1 LRTNSTMIKPKKYDW
16 QDSNMALVGS
26 SVDRDVKKAAAQGEP
41 AWEGSGKAVG
51 LEIFRVVKFKI
62 EKCDKADYG
71 KFFSGDSYIVLN
83 TYINPDEDDLEY
95 DLHFW
100 IGKYST
106 QDEYGTVAYKTVELD
121 TYHND
126 KPVQH
131 REIQGHEST
140 LFSSYFPKGIEL
152 MKGGADSG
160 FKHVKPTEYK
170 PRLFQ
175 FVGTTY
181 ANTVIKEV
189 GLYKQSLNKEDVFV
203 LDRGL
208 ELLQINTPKCDKDEK
223 VKAMH
228 YCLKLKEERC
238 GRPKVIIVD
247 DENPMDEEKVKE
259 VLKDKTKKEKK
270 APPPGPHTKK
280 LIKVCDDSGTCKMDK
295 VAEGAIE
302 QDQLDPADVFIV
314 DLEKSIYV
322 WVGDN
327 ASPEEKKNG
336 MSYAHTYVSKTD
348 RPLRSISV
356 VNQRRAHHCYAEMN
370 A

>member
-1 LRTNSTMIKPKKYDW
+1 MIKPKKYDW
-16 QDSNMALVGS
+16 NDSNMALVGS
-26 SVDRDVKKAAAQGEP
+26 QKDRDVKKGAAETEK
-41 AWEGSGKAVG
+41 AWEGSGQKVG
-51 LEIFRVVKFKI
+51 LEIWRIVKFKVQ
-62 EKCDKADYG
+62 KVPKDDYG

-121 TYHND
+121 TFHND

-131 REIQGHEST
+131 REIQGNEST
-140 LFSSYFPKGIEL
+140 LFSTYFPKGMEL
-152 MKGGADSG
+152 MKGGAESG

-170 PRLFQ
+170 PRLYQ

-203 LDRGL
+203 LDKGL
-208 ELLQINTPKCDKDEK
+208 EIIQINTPNCDKDEK

-228 YCLKLKEERC
+228 YCLKLKGDRC
-238 GRPKVIIVD
+238 GRPKISQID
-247 DENPMDEEKVKE
+247 DDPMEDEEMATNFG
-259 VLKDKTKKEKK
+259 DKTKKNKK
-270 APPPGPHTKK
+270 TPPGPHTRK
-280 LIKVCDDSGTCKMDK
+280 LIKVSDESGVCNMVTA
-295 VAEGAIE
+295 AEGTIE
-302 QDQLDPADVFIV
+302 QDQLDPNDVFIV
-314 DLEKSIYV
+314 DLPKSIYV

-327 ASPEEKKNG
+327 ASPDEKKNG
-336 MSYAHTYVSKTD
+336 MAYAHSYVSKTD

-356 VNQRRAHHCYAEMN
+356 VNQRRAHHCYKEMLE

>member
-1 LRTNSTMIKPKKYDW
+1 MIKPKKYDW
-16 QDSNMALVGS
+16 KDSNLALFGS
-26 SVDRDVKKAAAQGEP
+26 DVEKGVKKDSANAEP
-41 AWEGSGKAVG
+41 AWHGSGQEVG
-51 LEIFRVVKFKI
+51 LEIWRVVKFKI
-62 EKCDKADYG
+62 EKWAKEDYG

-83 TYINPDEDDLEY
+83 TYKNPDEEDLEY

-121 TYHND
+121 TFHND

-131 REIQGHEST
+131 REIQSNEST
-140 LFSSYFPKGIEL
+140 MFSSYFPNGISL

-203 LDRGL
+203 LDNGL
-208 ELLQINTPKCDKDEK
+208 QIYQINTPNCDKDEK

-228 YCLKLKEERC
+228 HCLKIKSERC
-238 GRPKVIIVD
+238 GRPKVETID
-247 DENPMDEEKVKE
+247 DDPLKHDVVAG
-259 VLKDKTKKEKK
+259 VLGDKNKKEK
-270 APPPGPHTKK
+270 APAPGPHSKK
-280 LIKVCDDSGTCKMDK
+280 LIRVSDDSGTLKMDT
-295 VAEGAIE
+295 VAEGSFE
-302 QDQLDPADVFIV
+302 VDDLDPKDVFIV

-322 WVGDN
+322 WVGEG
-327 ASPEEKKNG
+327 ASAEEKKNG

-356 VNQRRAHHCYAEMN
+356 VNQRRAHHMYADMK

>member
-1 LRTNSTMIKPKKYDW
+1 MIKPKKYDW
-16 QDSNMALVGS
+16 KDSNLALFGS
-26 SVDRDVKKAAAQGEP
+26 DVEKGVKRDAANKEP
-41 AWEGSGKAVG
+41 AWQGSGQEVG
-51 LEIFRVVKFKI
+51 LEIWRVVKFKI
-62 EKCDKADYG
+62 QKWPKDDYG
-71 KFFSGDSYIVLN
+71 KFFSGDSYIILN
-83 TYINPDEDDLEY
+83 TYKNPDEDDLEY

-131 REIQGHEST
+131 REIQGNESS
-140 LFSSYFPKGIEL
+140 LFTSYFPKGIQL
-152 MKGGADSG
+152 MKGGAESG
-160 FKHVKPTEYK
+160 FRHVKPTEYK
-170 PRLFQ
+170 PRLYQ

-203 LDRGL
+203 LDNGL
-208 ELLQINTPKCDKDEK
+208 EILQINTPNCDKDEK

-228 YCLKLKEERC
+228 FCLKLKDERN
-238 GRPKVIIVD
+238 GRPKNSTID
-247 DENPMDEEKVKE
+247 DDPMSDERVSG
-259 VLKDKTKKEKK
+259 VLGDKNKK
-270 APPPGPHTKK
+270 ADKGPPPAPHSKK
-280 LIKVCDDSGTCKMDK
+280 LIRVSDESGTLKMDK
-295 VAEGAIE
+295 VAEGSFE
-302 QDQLDPADVFIV
+302 VDNLDPNDVFIV

-322 WVGDN
+322 WVGEG
-327 ASPEEKKNG
+327 ASVEEKKNG

-356 VNQRRAHHCYAEMN
+356 VNQRRAHHLYKEM
-370 A
+370 AQ

>member
-1 LRTNSTMIKPKKYDW
+1 MLKPKKYDFK
-16 QDSNMALVGS
+16 DSNLALFGS
-26 SVDRDVKKAAAQGEP
+26 DVEKGVKKDAAKLEP
-41 AWEGSGKAVG
+41 AWAGSGEKVG
-51 LEIFRVVKFKI
+51 MEIFRVVKFKI
-62 EKCDKADYG
+62 QKWPKEDYG
-71 KFFSGDSYIVLN
+71 KFFSGDSYILLN
-83 TYINPDEDDLEY
+83 TYKNPDEDDLEY

-106 QDEYGTVAYKTVELD
+106 QDEYGTAAYKTVELD
-121 TYHND
+121 TFHND

-131 REIQGHEST
+131 REIQGNESS
-140 LFSSYFPKGIEL
+140 LFASYFPKGIQI
-152 MKGGADSG
+152 MKGGAESG

-181 ANTVIKEV
+181 SNTVIKEV

-203 LDRGL
+203 LDLGL
-208 ELLQINTPKCDKDEK
+208 EIIQINTPNCDKDEK

-228 YCLKLKEERC
+228 YVLQLKDERN
-238 GRPKVIIVD
+238 GRPKQSTIDDDPLD
-247 DENPMDEEKVKE
+247 DERVAK
-259 VLKDKTKKEKK
+259 VLKDKTKKDK

-280 LIKVCDDSGTCKMDK
+280 LIKVSDDSGTCKMD
-295 VAEGAIE
+295 VVSEGSIE
-302 QDQLDPADVFIV
+302 QDMLDPNDVFIA
-314 DLEKSIYV
+314 DLEKEIFV

-327 ASPEEKKNG
+327 ASVEEKKNG

-356 VNQRRAHHCYAEMN
+356 VTQRRAHHMYKEMSK
-370 A
+370 

>member
-1 LRTNSTMIKPKKYDW
+1 MIKPKKYDW
-16 QDSNMALVGS
+16 KDSNMALFGS
-26 SVDRDVKKAAAQGEP
+26 DTDRAVKKDAAKLEP
-41 AWEGSGKAVG
+41 AWDGSGHKVG
-51 LEIFRVVKFKI
+51 LEIWRVVKFKI
-62 EKCDKADYG
+62 QKWAPEDYG
-71 KFFSGDSYIVLN
+71 KFYSGDSYIILN
-83 TYINPDEDDLEY
+83 TYKNPDEDDLEY

-131 REIQGHEST
+131 REIQGNESS
-140 LFSSYFPKGIEL
+140 LFQSYFPKGIEL
-152 MKGGADSG
+152 LKGGAESG
-160 FKHVKPTEYK
+160 FRHVKPTEYK

-208 ELLQINTPKCDKDEK
+208 EIFQINTPKCDKDEK

-228 YCLKLKEERC
+228 YCLKLKDERC
-238 GRPKVIIVD
+238 GRPKVIQVD
-247 DENPMDEEKVKE
+247 DANPLEEEKVAE
-259 VLKDKTKKEKK
+259 VIKDKTKKEKTG
-270 APPPGPHTKK
+270 PPPGPHTNK
-280 LIKVCDDSGTCKMDK
+280 LVKVSDESGTCKMVE
-295 VAEGAIE
+295 VASGQLE
-302 QDQLDPADVFIV
+302 QDQLDPNDVFIV
-314 DLEKSIYV
+314 DLEKEIFV

-327 ASPEEKKNG
+327 ASAEEKKNG
-336 MSYAHTYVSKTD
+336 MAYAHTYVSKTD

-356 VNQRRAHHCYAEMN
+356 VNQRRAHHCYAMMN
-370 A
+370 KANSK